1 MRMLIAAKSGWGKSY
16 IGQAYLEMN
25 IREYDHAVIL
35 DFKDEFRGLVKSG
48 LANYVGVGEREAGIS
63 VDGWRRVIKQNGAI
77 VVDGDVHGPDTWREI
92 VTTVA
97 TAARRVDG
105 RVLIGIDEAHFVAPQ
120 ATKLPEPIKLLATT
134 GRGKVSSI
142 WITQRLQEIN
152 EAVIS
157 QANANLLG
165 GFGSDRDRGKLDVEY
180 PVEVHNPEA
189 VQVKNLPAEIHHPN
203 EGAIP
208 LQKTEVDG
216 VVRSSE
222 WIYSTDDGEMD
233 RLDSASIDMVSEH
246 YGGSDQKLEHPFDT

>member
-16 IGQAYLEMN
+16 VGQSYLEDN
-25 IREYDHAVIL
+25 VKEFDRAVIL

-48 LANYVGVGEREAGIS
+48 LASYVGVGDREAGIS
-63 VDGWRRVIKQNGAI
+63 VDGWRRVIEQNVTV
-77 VVDGDVHGPDTWREI
+77 VVDGEVHGPETWREI
-92 VTTVA
+92 VTTIA

-105 RVLIGIDEAHFVAPQ
+105 RVLVGVDEAHFVAPQ
-120 ATKLPEPIKLLATT
+120 GAKLPEPIKLLATT

-142 WITQRLQEIN
+142 WITQRLQEID

-157 QANANLLG
+157 QANARLLG
-165 GFGSDRDRGKLDVEY
+165 GFGSDKDRGKLDVEY

-189 VQVKNLPAEIHHPN
+189 DHIPNLPPELHHTD
-203 EGAIP
+203 EGAVP
-208 LQKTEVDG
+208 LRKTEVDG

-233 RLDSASIDMVSEH
+233 RLDSASIDMQSAH
-246 YGGSDQKLEHPFDT
+246 YGGADQQLRHPFE